1 MDEQRDRNTVPIRT
15 ARTLAAEAV
24 AWLRRQPGVH
34 YADVRF
40 VEEHRERIRWRG
52 GEGLEGLDRSESHG
66 FGVRVLA
73 DGGWGFAATPHLDPA
88 RLLDAAT
95 RALGV
100 ARASAAASVRR
111 VRWLEREGQR
121 GQWEGPCKRDPF
133 AVPLE
138 EKLALLE
145 SATAALRVGE
155 GPLRV
160 GRAHLRFARR
170 VQVLLS
176 TERTDVIQCWTL
188 AGAGLEAVAV
198 GDDGEAQRRSY
209 PTSLDGDLG
218 QGGFERVEALRLT
231 EEAPRI
237 REEAIALLSAPLC
250 PEGERTVILGTDQ
263 LALQIHESCGHPTE
277 LDRAMGTEI
286 SLAGG
291 SFLQPSELSRLRYG
305 SRHVTIVADATCPGG
320 CGTFGWDDEGTPAR
334 RVPLVQEGL
343 FVGYLSS
350 RETAAAVGLEPSGAM
365 RAESWSRLPLIRM
378 VNVNLEP
385 GRAGALEDLLA
396 DSEGALYIE
405 TNKSW
410 SIDDLRL
417 HFQFGCEAAW
427 EVRGGRR
434 ATLYRNPVY
443 SGVTPEFWERC
454 DAVCGEEAWRLWGIG
469 SCGKGEPMQLMAVG
483 HGCAP
488 ARFRGVRVG
497 HG

>member
-1 MDEQRDRNTVPIRT
+1 MDERWSRDTVPLHA
-15 ARTLAAEAV
+15 ARTMAAEALQ
-24 AWLRRQPGVH
+24 WLRQQPGLR

-40 VEEHRERIRWRG
+40 VHEERERIRWRG
-52 GEGLEGLDRSESHG
+52 GEGLEGLDRFGSRG

-73 DGGWGFAATPHLDPA
+73 DGGWGFSATPCVEAESL
-88 RLLDAAT
+88 RRVAA
-95 RALGV
+95 RALAV
-100 ARASAAASVRR
+100 ARASAAASTRPVHW
-111 VRWLEREGQR
+111 VEREGQR
-121 GQWEGPCKRDPF
+121 GRWEGPCERDPF
-133 AVPLE
+133 EVPLQ
-138 EKLALLE
+138 EKLELLE
-145 SATAALRVGE
+145 RACAALRVGE
-155 GPLRV
+155 GAIRV

-170 VQVLLS
+170 AQLLLS
-176 TERTDVIQCWTL
+176 TEGTDVEQRWVL
-188 AGAGLEAVAV
+188 SGAGLEAVAV

-218 QGGFERVEALRLT
+218 QGGFERVEALRLV
-231 EEAPRI
+231 EEAPRV
-237 REEAIALLSAPLC
+237 REEAIALLTAPLC

-277 LDRAMGTEI
+277 LDRALGTEI

-291 SFLQPSELSRLRYG
+291 SFLEPEALGHLRYG
-305 SRHVTIVADATCPGG
+305 SRHVTLVADATNPGG

-334 RVPLVQEGL
+334 KVSLVEEGL

-350 RETAAAVGLEPSGAM
+350 RETAAALGLQPSGAM
-365 RAESWSRLPLIRM
+365 RAESWNRLPLVRM

-385 GRAGALEDLLA
+385 GEAGTLEELLA
-396 DSEGALYIE
+396 DSPGSLYIE

-417 HFQFGCEAAW
+417 HFQFGCEVAW
-427 EVRGGRR
+427 EVRGGRK
-434 ATLYRNPVY
+434 AVMYRNPVY
-443 SGVTPEFWERC
+443 SGVTPDFWGAC
-454 DAVCGEEAWRLWGIG
+454 DAVCGPGDWRLWGIG

-488 ARFRGVRVG
+488 ARFRRVRVG